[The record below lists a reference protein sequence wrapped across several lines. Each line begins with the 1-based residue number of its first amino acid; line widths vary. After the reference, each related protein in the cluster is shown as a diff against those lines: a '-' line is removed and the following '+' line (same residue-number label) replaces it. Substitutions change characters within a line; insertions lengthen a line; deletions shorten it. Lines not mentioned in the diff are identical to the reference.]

1 MLKIYSMQ
9 AGLLA
14 AAACL
19 PLMFASPA
27 NAAIVVSAAPTQNMN
42 CSGGICTNTA
52 PDAVLNAGD
61 LTAMLA
67 SGDATVVADAA
78 ALDIHVEAPF
88 GWTSAHRLTL
98 DADRSIAVDR
108 AVSVTGAGGLTL
120 TTNHGGAGGDFSFS
134 RAGHVKFWDTA
145 SSLVING
152 VTHTLVKDLD
162 TLAADIAAK
171 PYKAYALAADYDAS
185 AHGVFMHDAV
195 TTDFGGTFEG
205 LGHTISNFSAYD
217 STIYETYV
225 SLFGVLKKKAVVR
238 DLNLVN
244 ANILSENSY
253 FQIIGTLAGY
263 NAGTILNCSATGG
276 VVRSDFWVTAGGL
289 VGLSYGTISR
299 SFAAVEVEGAE
310 DAEVGGLVGNAH
322 GHVTDSYATGHTIA
336 GDQSDVGGL
345 IGYSLAKV
353 KTSYA
358 TGSVSGGQY
367 ARVGGLMGSNL
378 LGHAHNT
385 YWDTST
391 SGASSGVASG
401 DTSGVYGLSSEQFQA
416 ALPKGFDPAIWAQN
430 RNINNGFPY
439 LKSAAPK

>member
-1 MLKIYSMQ
+1 MPKSQ
-9 AGLLA
+9 FVRAGLLA
-14 AAACL
+14 AAVSL
-19 PLMFASPA
+19 PLLLARTA
-27 NAAIVVSAAPTQNMN
+27 EAAIVVSSAPTQNMN
-42 CSGGICTNTA
+42 CAGGICANTT
-52 PDAVLNAGD
+52 PDAVLNVND

-67 SGDATVVADAA
+67 SGDATVLADTA
-78 ALDIHVEAPF
+78 ALDIQVEAPF
-88 GWTSAHRLTL
+88 GLSSTYTLTL
-98 DADRSIAVDR
+98 DANRSIAIDR
-108 AVSVTGAGGLTL
+108 GIWVTRTGGLTL
-120 TTNHGGAGGDFSFS
+120 TTNRGGAGGDFWFGRSG
-134 RAGHVKFWDTA
+134 RVKFWNTA
-145 SSLVING
+145 SNLTING
-152 VTHTLVKDLD
+152 VRHTLVKDLV

-171 PYKAYALAADYDAS
+171 PYKAYALADDYDAS

-244 ANILSENSY
+244 TNILSENSY

-263 NAGTILNCSATGG
+263 NAGTILQCTSTGG
-276 VVRSDFWVTAGGL
+276 TIRSDFFMIGGGL

-299 SFAAVEVEGAE
+299 SSAAVEVEGAE

-336 GDQSDVGGL
+336 GDQSDIGGL
-345 IGYSLAKV
+345 IGYNLAKV
-353 KTSYA
+353 KSSYA

-378 LGHAHNT
+378 LGHAHHT

-391 SGASSGVASG
+391 SGASAGVASG
-401 DTSGVYGLSSEQFQA
+401 DSSGVYGLSSDELQA
-416 ALPKGFDPAIWAQN
+416 GLPKGFDPAIWTQN

-439 LKSAAPK
+439 LKSAPPK